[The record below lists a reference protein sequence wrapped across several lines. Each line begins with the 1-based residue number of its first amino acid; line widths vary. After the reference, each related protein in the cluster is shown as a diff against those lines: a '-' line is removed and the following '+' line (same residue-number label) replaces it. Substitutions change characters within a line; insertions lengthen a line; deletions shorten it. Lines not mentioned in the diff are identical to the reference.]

1 MTEHVIVRTDSLNH
15 WLFPTY
21 HRLAAH
27 DNASTARYFACTTT
41 I

>member
-1 MTEHVIVRTDSLNH
+1 MTERFIVRTDSLSH
-15 WLFPTY
+15 LLFSIY